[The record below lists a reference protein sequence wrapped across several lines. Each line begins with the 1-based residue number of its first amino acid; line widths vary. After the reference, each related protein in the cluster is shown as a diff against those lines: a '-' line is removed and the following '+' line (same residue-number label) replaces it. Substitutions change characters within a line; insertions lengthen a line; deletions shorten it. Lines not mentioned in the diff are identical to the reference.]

1 MTGGPSANGTYNG
14 QPLVGTTKIAFFDL
28 NAGTRM
34 EILAGDPDQPSWW
47 RDVYNKKGF
56 EVHHMGYVV
65 NEPIWPAVQRFQA
78 AGLGDPVQWA
88 HWGKVDQPGSG
99 CYVYM
104 DSQLTLGVTV
114 EILANEADCD
124 DLPAPP
130 HSKG

>member
-1 MTGGPSANGTYNG
+1 MVSLSLGRRRLRSLTSMPGPEWRSLLVILTSQVGGEMF
-14 QPLVGTTKIAFFDL
+14 I
-28 NAGTRM
+28 TRRASRS
-34 EILAGDPDQPSWW
+34 IT
-47 RDVYNKKGF
+47 
-56 EVHHMGYVV
+56 MGYVV